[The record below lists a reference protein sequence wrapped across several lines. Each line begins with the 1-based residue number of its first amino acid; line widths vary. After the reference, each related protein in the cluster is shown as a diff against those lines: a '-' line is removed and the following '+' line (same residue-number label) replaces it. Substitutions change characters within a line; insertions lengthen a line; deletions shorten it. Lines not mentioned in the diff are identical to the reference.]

1 MKNTDHL
8 RIGAGAS
15 FADDRIAPAVEL
27 AERGELDYLVFECL
41 AERTVARENLTRM
54 KQPDKGYTPRLL
66 DRIGAVL
73 PACLRNG
80 VRIVSNMGAANPD
93 AAARLIRQHADEQR
107 LGSVSCAVVKGDDVA
122 EILRAQPQLPIMET
136 GEPLEALLPKM
147 ASANAYLGAD
157 VICRALDT
165 GAMIVITGRVADPS
179 LFLAPAMHHYG
190 WRYDDWP
197 RIAAGTAAG
206 HLLECCAQ
214 VSGGCFADP
223 GKKDVLD
230 LARLGFPF
238 ADVTADGTFWIS
250 KLADTGGRV
259 DLATCKEQLLYELH
273 DPAEYITPDCVLD
286 ITELELSQTGP
297 DRVSFRGAKAAPRT
311 PTYKVTVGY
320 HDGYIGEGQISYAG
334 INAVAKAKWAA
345 EIVQQRLKDRGF
357 SYSEVR
363 VDLIGMSSLHG
374 MGESRGPS
382 RTRCACASPAGPT
395 DRKAAE
401 AVGFEVRALHVNGPG
416 GGGGGSDPVVREVLA
431 VQSVLLP
438 RALVDPQVTSRGD
451 PLMVRVYDIA
461 HSRAGDKGDTS
472 NISVIAYDE
481 AGWDDPAHAI
491 DVGARHAGVRAHREG
506 ADPTATNCRSS
517 WRSTSSSNVRWA
529 AA

>member
-1 MKNTDHL
+1 MKNAENLL

-15 FADDRIAPAVEL
+15 FADDRIAPAVDL
-27 AERGELDYLVFECL
+27 ADRGELDYLVFECL
-41 AERTVARENLTRM
+41 AERTIARENLTRL
-54 KQPDKGYTPRLL
+54 KDPEKGYTPRLL

-73 PACLRNG
+73 PACVRNG
-80 VRIVSNMGAANPD
+80 VRIVSNMGAANPA
-93 AAARLIRQHADEQR
+93 AAARAIRRHAQEIA
-107 LGSVSCAVVKGDDVA
+107 LGEVACAVVRGDDVA
-122 EILRAQPQLPIMET
+122 EIVRNQPQLALMET
-136 GEPLEALLPKM
+136 GEPLESLLPRM

-157 VICRALDT
+157 VICRALET
-165 GAMIVITGRVADPS
+165 GAQIVITGRVADPS

-190 WRYDDWP
+190 WRYDDSP

-214 VSGGCFADP
+214 VSGGCFGDP
-223 GKKDVLD
+223 GKKDVHD

-238 ADVTADGTFWIS
+238 ADVREDGSFCIG
-250 KLADTGGRV
+250 KLEGTGGRV

-273 DPAEYITPDCVLD
+273 DPANYITPDCVLD
-286 ITELELSQTGP
+286 ITELELSQSGP
-297 DRVSFRGAKAAPRT
+297 DRVRVEGARARPRT

-357 SYSEVR
+357 SYPEVR
-363 VDLIGMSSLHG
+363 VDLIGMSSVHG
-374 MGESRGPS
+374 MTATRPEPYEIRMRLAV
-382 RTRCACASPAGPT
+382 RTN

-416 GGGGGSDPVVREVLA
+416 GGGGGSDPVVREILA

-438 RALVDPQVTSRGD
+438 RGLVDPQV
-451 PLMVRVYDIA
+451 VVE
-461 HSRAGDKGDTS
+461 
-472 NISVIAYDE
+472 E
-481 AGWDDPAHAI
+481 A
-491 DVGARHAGVRAHREG
+491 
-506 ADPTATNCRSS
+506 N
-517 WRSTSSSNVRWA
+517 
-529 AA
+529 

>member
-1 MKNTDHL
+1 MTKPL
-8 RIGAGAS
+8 RIGAGSS

-27 AERGELDYLVFECL
+27 AERGELDYLAFECL
-41 AERTVARENLTRM
+41 AERTVARENLTRL
-54 KQPDKGYTPRLL
+54 KNPEKGYTPRLL
-66 DRIGAVL
+66 DRMGAVL
-73 PACLRNG
+73 PACIKNG
-80 VRIVSNMGAANPD
+80 VRIVSNMGAANPT
-93 AAARLIRQHADEQR
+93 AAAREIRRHAKEQG
-107 LGSVSCAVVKGDDVA
+107 LGEASCAVVLGDDVA
-122 EILRAQPQLPIMET
+122 EILRKQPGLPLMES
-136 GEPLEALLPKM
+136 GEPLETLLPKM

-157 VICRALDT
+157 VICRALET
-165 GAMIVITGRVADPS
+165 GAQIVITGRVADPS

-223 GKKDVLD
+223 GKKEVHD

-238 ADVTADGTFWIS
+238 VDMGADGSFSVS
-250 KLADTGGRV
+250 KLEGSGGRV

-286 ITELELSQTGP
+286 IRELELLQIGP
-297 DRVSFRGAKAAPRT
+297 DQVKVTGAKARPRT

-334 INAVAKAKWAA
+334 INAVAKAKWSA

-357 SYSEVR
+357 SYPEVR
-363 VDLIGMSSLHG
+363 VDLIGISSLHG
-374 MGESRGPS
+374 VAGERPEPYEVRLRIAA
-382 RTRCACASPAGPT
+382 RTT

-401 AVGFEVRALHVNGPG
+401 AVGFEVRALHVNGPA

-431 VQSVLLP
+431 VQSVLIP
-438 RALVDPQVTSRGD
+438 RGLVDPQVVVQS
-451 PLMVRVYDIA
+451 A
-461 HSRAGDKGDTS
+461 
-472 NISVIAYDE
+472 
-481 AGWDDPAHAI
+481 
-491 DVGARHAGVRAHREG
+491 
-506 ADPTATNCRSS
+506 
-517 WRSTSSSNVRWA
+517 
-529 AA
+529 

>member
-1 MKNTDHL
+1 MRKSAEHL
-8 RIGAGAS
+8 RIGAGSS

-93 AAARLIRQHADEQR
+93 AAARVIREHADDQR
-107 LGSVSCAVVKGDDVA
+107 LGPVRCTVVKGDDVA
-122 EILRAQPQLPIMET
+122 DLLRRQPQLEIMET
-136 GEPLEALLPKM
+136 GVPLETILPRM

-157 VICRALDT
+157 VIARALQT
-165 GAMIVITGRVADPS
+165 GAAIVVTGRVADPS

-190 WRYDDWP
+190 WPYDDWP
-197 RIAAGTAAG
+197 RIASGTAAG

-223 GKKDVLD
+223 GKKDVFD
-230 LARLGFPF
+230 LARLGFPY
-238 ADVTADGTFWIS
+238 ADVTRDGTFWIG
-250 KLADTGGRV
+250 KLDDSGGRV

-286 ITELELSQTGP
+286 ITELELSQAGP
-297 DRVSFRGAKAAPRT
+297 DRVSFRGAKARPRT

-345 EIVQQRLKDRGF
+345 EIVQQRLLDRGLH
-357 SYSEVR
+357 YSESR

-374 MGESRGPS
+374 AIESQREPYEVRMRLAC
-382 RTRCACASPAGPT
+382 RTD
-395 DRKAAE
+395 DRRAAE

-438 RALVDPQVTSRGD
+438 RALVDPQVT
-451 PLMVRVYDIA
+451 VE
-461 HSRAGDKGDTS
+461 
-472 NISVIAYDE
+472 E
-481 AGWDDPAHAI
+481 A
-491 DVGARHAGVRAHREG
+491 R
-506 ADPTATNCRSS
+506 
-517 WRSTSSSNVRWA
+517 
-529 AA
+529 